1 MNEPLSPLIHLIDD
15 DLGVRESLAL
25 LIGTVG
31 LRTQAWADP
40 QAFLEGFERSSQPT
54 AMALVVLLGSR
65 KRRRRRLTVD
75 SWADVRLLRHTLPC
89 SAA

>member
-1 MNEPLSPLIHLIDD
+1 VQHPL
-15 DLGVRESLAL
+15 
-25 LIGTVG
+25 TG
-31 LRTQAWADP
+31 LRKGGES
-40 QAFLEGFERSSQPT
+40 LEGFERSSQPT